1 MSSPGFQ
8 PPDFFSSLYEELDT
22 GWPWPLDSVQRF
34 FESLWSFVAD
44 LPGRIYSVFSEKL
57 RDAFAWLG
65 NSIVWPLIQFS
76 WEVWRITEEWFGGWS
91 EPWKSIAR
99 LLSFPSA
106 FAYKALRD
114 AILPR
119 FTDVV
124 VSVRTYFDGAVGGVF
139 NAIRNAFE
147 PIFKP
152 LSDFASAFH
161 KFVVETVPGFF
172 DSVASFFNRVVE
184 FFTRDVPAFFGW
196 IRDGLNSIIDF
207 FAKAV
212 PEFFTKTIPETLK
225 NFATWLWD
233 NFINAVKTVWGWI
246 SDNVVPP
253 LRSAIEGV
261 WSAVQS
267 AVRELVESVR
277 SYWGRV
283 SELAQHGDIVGIVL
297 DSLPLLGASL
307 AVAVVVDLASLKI
320 VGSGF
325 DPQAVRQQI
334 AKFIDSIFDP
344 KIFTSVFLAVAVQK
358 PLEYAVKYQFRTE
371 IPPPGDLLRFYAKN
385 WIDLETLREYMRR
398 HGFSDYWVDIY
409 ERSVWVEPRFDQ
421 VFTAYMR
428 GVIPRED
435 YERWLN
441 ILNILQAPRP
451 GMRVPDIS
459 IFEESMY
466 RMPSPFVI
474 AYAADSG
481 ILSEDDIKEV
491 LRMELVHPRFVDIT
505 ARALYYRSLRDEISQ
520 AIRALIDDYADLAVP
535 REELVSQLRGVGK
548 RPEEIDLLSR
558 VAEAKRRRSIR
569 RMFVRTALDSYLNA
583 DITEE
588 ELSHFLARAGL
599 DPEAVNALLDLA
611 RIARDYFY
619 VPRKTADE
627 RRTLAAIYLKR
638 YARGLVSEVE
648 LYAKLAELMFS
659 EEEIR
664 LRTEIAELD
673 KEEEI
678 RKLREDYLKEM
689 IRQGFISRTDAVDYC
704 SRYIASREYC
714 TEYVELLFSKYLGLD
729 YFVATRDERTALATT
744 LAKAYLRGLLTMEE
758 LVDRLRTLRFTDEE
772 IRLRIE
778 RVSWEERIAEVD
790 AELKTMDQ
798 MLKRGEVTPEEYV
811 SYAVALGV
819 REDYARSRAE
829 RLLKLPRG
837 R

>member
-1 MSSPGFQ
+1 MRSPEFQ
-8 PPDFFSSLYEELDT
+8 PPDFFSDLYKELDT

-57 RDAFAWLG
+57 RDALEWLG
-65 NSIVWPLIQFS
+65 NNIVWPLIGYS
-76 WEVWRITEEWFGGWS
+76 LEVWRITEEWFGGWS

-147 PIFKP
+147 PIFGP
-152 LSDFASAFH
+152 LASFASAFH
-161 KFVVETVPGFF
+161 KFVVETVPGFV
-172 DSVASFFNRVVE
+172 SGVSGFFSRLLE
-184 FFTRDVPAFFGW
+184 FLTRDVPSFFGW
-196 IRDGLNSIIDF
+196 IRDGLSAIADF

-212 PEFFTKTIPETLK
+212 PDFFTKTVPEALK
-225 NFATWLWD
+225 SFAVWIWD
-233 NFINAVKTVWGWI
+233 NFINAVKTVWSWV
-246 SDNVVPP
+246 NEHVVPP

-261 WSAVQS
+261 WDAVQS
-267 AVRELVESVR
+267 AVRGLIESAR
-277 SYWGRV
+277 NYWSRV
-283 SELAQHGDIVGIVL
+283 SDLASRGDIVEIVL
-297 DSLPLLGASL
+297 ESLPVLGASL
-307 AVAVVVDLASLKI
+307 AVAVAVDLASLKI

-325 DPQAVRQQI
+325 DPQTIRQQI
-334 AKFIDSIFDP
+334 AKFIDSVFDP

-371 IPPPGDLLRFYAKN
+371 IPPPGDLLKFYAKN
-385 WIDLETLREYMRR
+385 WIDLDTLREYMRR
-398 HGFSDYWVDIY
+398 HGFSEQWIDIY

-441 ILNILQAPRP
+441 ILNILQTPRP
-451 GMRVPDIS
+451 GMRVADVAV
-459 IFEESMY
+459 FEESMY

-481 ILSEDDIKEV
+481 VLSEDDIKEV

-505 ARALYYRSLRDEISQ
+505 AKALYYRSLRDEISQ
-520 AIRALIDDYADLAVP
+520 AIRALLDDYADLAVP

-548 RPEEIDLLSR
+548 RPEEVDLLSR
-558 VAEAKRRRSIR
+558 VAEARRQRSIR

-588 ELSHFLARAGL
+588 ELTHFLTRAGL

-638 YARGLVSEVE
+638 YARGLIAESE

-659 EEEIR
+659 EEEIA

-673 KEEEI
+673 KEEEL

-704 SRYIASREYC
+704 TRYIASHDYC

-758 LVDRLRTLRFTDEE
+758 LMDRLRALRFTDEE

-829 RLLKLPRG
+829 RLLKLPKSR
-837 R
+837 